1 MRIFEIEKER
11 DEQVVVS
18 SVLFRVNS
26 RGWIGNRRQNNLGR
40 VSRPIVQHFVS
51 RREILDGKRE
61 RGDGIGII
69 GSSSMWRWMCFIYAT
84 TH

>member
-1 MRIFEIEKER
+1 MCIYIYICIFEIEKER
-11 DEQVVVS
+11 DEQFVVS

-61 RGDGIGII
+61 RGDGLSG
-69 GSSSMWRWMCFIYAT
+69 GLG
-84 TH
+84 

>member
-1 MRIFEIEKER
+1 MYVRCMCIYIYICIFEIEKER
-11 DEQVVVS
+11 DEQFVVS

-61 RGDGIGII
+61 RGDGLSG
-69 GSSSMWRWMCFIYAT
+69 GLG
-84 TH
+84 

>member
-1 MRIFEIEKER
+1 MYVRCMCIYIYICIFEIEKER

-61 RGDGIGII
+61 RGDGLSG
-69 GSSSMWRWMCFIYAT
+69 GLG
-84 TH
+84 